1 MLASSMPEGGAV
13 TDQPGPQGPSSNRAP
28 LWKRRRT
35 WLVAGGSVAGVFV
48 LLVIIGLIVGPQPTK
63 TTTAAG
69 NTRTTTAPVTTTTVA
84 PTTTATAAPTST
96 TTAPVTTTTVAP
108 TTTATAAPTSTT
120 TTPPSPPTTAVPAPA
135 PPPVVTTIDPA
146 KETQAAGCP
155 FNVGPDLI
163 EREITPRLPPHA
175 LTLGDDNDPQ
185 CRSTLDTFK
194 EMSPTGP
201 GYCTQIALLSDN
213 ADYNLDEPATRPLKN
228 IIDEVGGAC

>member
-1 MLASSMPEGGAV
+1 M
-13 TDQPGPQGPSSNRAP
+13 
-28 LWKRRRT
+28 
-35 WLVAGGSVAGVFV
+35 AGVFV
-48 LLVIIGLIVGPQPTK
+48 LLVIIALIVGPQPTK

-69 NTRTTTAPVTTTTVA
+69 N
-84 PTTTATAAPTST
+84 TST

-120 TTPPSPPTTAVPAPA
+120 TTPPSLPTTTVPAPA

-228 IIDEVGGAC
+228 IIDEVGAAC